1 MKGNMQILV
10 YITNK
15 PDKIIGGDPLCLCI
29 PDEGEKQQLLIDIGR
44 ALRANVIQL
53 KNGDYM
59 IVSGS

>member
-1 MKGNMQILV
+1 MKSVQILV
-10 YITNK
+10 YITNN

-29 PDEGEKQQLLIDIGR
+29 TDEAEKQQTLLDISR

-59 IVSGS
+59 IVNQA

>member
-1 MKGNMQILV
+1 MKSSVQILV
-10 YITNK
+10 YITNN

-29 PDEGEKQQLLIDIGR
+29 PDETEKQQTILDISR

-59 IVSGS
+59 IVNLA

>member
-1 MKGNMQILV
+1 MKNVQILV
-10 YITNK
+10 YITNH

-29 PDEGEKQQLLIDIGR
+29 PDEGEKQQALLDISR

-59 IVSGS
+59 IVSQG